1 MTAGL
6 GVMDLQVI
14 GVQAGVL
21 RDSRKHSWTDSSP
34 SWKAKTKSG
43 HPVRLNVRCDPDC
56 RLTTHP
62 NPSNSAS
69 TRRALVEGQ

>member
-43 HPVRLNVRCDPDC
+43 HPVRLNVRCDPD
-56 RLTTHP
+56 
-62 NPSNSAS
+62 
-69 TRRALVEGQ
+69 